1 MSQEVSA
8 FLRAKSLNN
17 ATYPAQQTW
26 NCVLGCLSQMRLQFA
41 EGHLDRVEVG
51 RIGGRTF
58 GIGSGIAICPV
69 VRAAYPKVSYK
80 SGDAGPTF
88 ATVVA

>member
-8 FLRAKSLNN
+8 FLRTKSFNN

-41 EGHLDRVEVG
+41 EGHLDGVEVG
-51 RIGGRTF
+51 RIGRQINEGRPHSF
-58 GIGSGIAICPV
+58 D
-69 VRAAYPKVSYK
+69 RLL
-80 SGDAGPTF
+80 DAGDRIIVDDAVRKGSKP
-88 ATVVA
+88 A